1 LLEWIEK
8 YLKSGCFINSGFI
21 YSLKLIQMKV
31 FRVLSLIVLVVAFSL
46 SVEAQHSNNSNK
58 HASHNH
64 DLDPHK
70 YHIGIGIGGAHIF
83 SENVQAPAFHLHF
96 LRQLGHHNQWG
107 LGIGYEAIADEH
119 WHNGLNLLVNYR
131 PVRFLSLLAGPGLV
145 IGKHDGKTE
154 VLPAFHTE
162 AVFEFNV
169 AGLHIGPMIGY
180 GRDKE
185 DSHISVGVHVGF
197 GF

>member
-1 LLEWIEK
+1 
-8 YLKSGCFINSGFI
+8 
-21 YSLKLIQMKV
+21 MKV
-31 FRVLSLIVLVVAFSL
+31 FRFLSLTLFAVSFSL
-46 SVEAQHSNNSNK
+46 NLVAQHSNKKSIS

-64 DLDPHK
+64 EFDPHK
-70 YHIGIGIGGAHIF
+70 YHIGIGLGGAHIF

-96 LRQLGHHNQWG
+96 LRQLGHQNQWG

-119 WHNGLNLLVNYR
+119 WHNGLNLLLNYR
-131 PVRFLSLLAGPGLV
+131 PLRFLSLLAGPGLV

-162 AVFEFNV
+162 AVFEFN
-169 AGLHIGPMIGY
+169 AGGLHIGPMIGY
-180 GRDKE
+180 GLDKE
-185 DSHISVGVHVGF
+185 DSHITVGVHVGF

>member
-1 LLEWIEK
+1 
-8 YLKSGCFINSGFI
+8 
-21 YSLKLIQMKV
+21 MKV
-31 FRVLSLIVLVVAFSL
+31 FRVLSLIVLVVAYSL
-46 SVEAQHSNNSNK
+46 RVEAQHSNNSNS

-64 DLDPHK
+64 ELDPHK
-70 YHIGIGIGGAHIF
+70 YHIGIGFGGAHIF

-169 AGLHIGPMIGY
+169 GGLHIGPMIGY

-185 DSHISVGVHVGF
+185 DNHISVGVHVGF